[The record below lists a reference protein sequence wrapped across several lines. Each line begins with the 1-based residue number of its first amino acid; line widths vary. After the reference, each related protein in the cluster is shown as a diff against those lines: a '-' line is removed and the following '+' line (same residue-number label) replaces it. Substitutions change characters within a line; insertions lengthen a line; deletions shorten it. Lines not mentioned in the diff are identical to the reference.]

1 MTLELSIMELAPPRL
16 QFGGALSVSDPKAG
30 LEAAGP
36 FDLHFG
42 SARKEQINVGV
53 VGPAKMM
60 DLALAWLE
68 RCSEPIPVV
77 DDTSLLRRA
86 YPGFEQTFH
95 SNLRTGDQWAVQI
108 DGGGVDDLSRALAI
122 SDRFARFD
130 RIVSLYSGALQALA
144 ARDANRPHVVIMAIP
159 DEVLKVAQTVD
170 RTMTKEER
178 GIADRIRRTKA
189 RRQLDLFD
197 LFQEVEQTDEDFLRR
212 DLRHALKACALRCKL
227 PIQIVTRNLL
237 EDSPR
242 GQDAATRAW
251 NFSVGIYYKAGGV
264 PWRLPESGPET
275 CFVGISFHHFRTTK
289 RHMVQSSL
297 AQAFSS
303 EGEGFALRGEGVPAE
318 REQGRNVHLSEDQ
331 AYSLAASI
339 LKEYSMRTG
348 GSPARVVFHKTTFF
362 DHSELSG
369 IRAAL
374 EDIPIVDLVTL
385 VPSSFRLL
393 RLGAYPPKVGT
404 FCSVSGTRSM
414 LFTSGFMPELGTY
427 PGPHVP
433 EPFEVRLQSNSNS
446 IEAAQDV
453 LNLTRMNWNTADI
466 RGKWP
471 VTLSFA
477 RRIGGILDEL
487 GDEEANETSYR
498 YFI

>member
-1 MTLELSIMELAPPRL
+1 MTLELSILELPPPKL
-16 QFGGALSVSDPKAG
+16 QFGGALSVSDPKTG

-42 SARKEQINVGV
+42 SARKEQVNVGI
-53 VGPAKMM
+53 VGPAKMI

-68 RCSEPIPVV
+68 RCSKPIPVFGGA
-77 DDTSLLRRA
+77 SLLRKPF
-86 YPGFEQTFH
+86 PGFGQTFH
-95 SNLRTGDQWAVQI
+95 SALQTDDQWSVRI
-108 DGGGVDDLSRALAI
+108 DVGGVDDLDRALEI
-122 SDRFARFD
+122 SDRFTRFD
-130 RIVSLYSGALQALA
+130 RVLSLYSNALRRLA
-144 ARDANRPHVVIMAIP
+144 ARDANRPDIVIVAIP
-159 DEVLKVAQTVD
+159 DEVLKAAQTVN
-170 RTMTKEER
+170 RAMTDDEKR
-178 GIADRIRRTKA
+178 IADRIRKTKA

-197 LFQEVEQTDEDFLRR
+197 LFQEVEQTDEDFLHR
-212 DLRHALKACALRCKL
+212 DLRHALKACALRYKL
-227 PIQIVTRNLL
+227 PIQIATRNLL

-242 GQDAATRAW
+242 GQDPATRAW

-318 REQGRNVHLSEDQ
+318 RDQGRNVHLSEDQ
-331 AYSLAASI
+331 AYSLAGSV

-348 GSPARVVFHKTTFF
+348 GAPARVVFHKTTYF

-374 EDIPIVDLVTL
+374 DDIPIVDLVTL

-404 FCSVSGTRSM
+404 VCSVGGARSM

-433 EPFEVRLQSNSNS
+433 QPFEVRMQSNGSS

-477 RRIGGILDEL
+477 RRIGGILDEF
-487 GDEEANETSYR
+487 GNEEASETSFR